1 MAFWDFLVNL
11 FRGKPKPQAA
21 AAPAPEL
28 STTLADLVAAL
39 NRLSEAA
46 AQATANPTSVVGSP
60 PPVMPARAAT
70 PPSSPQPSDFL
81 PIQRD
86 DLLKQG
92 AEVRRASGWMWFGRR
107 DIIPPV
113 SDPRTL
119 LIDRGL
125 LTQGYFTAEELAE
138 IHRVGDEWFKHAN
151 RLESI
156 KVQAGQTAE
165 AAVEADRAARAA
177 VKAEKKAAAA
187 ERKRE
192 HAEAVARRKATDII
206 FLGKGVSALLN
217 ERTSDAD
224 KLASACLPVLHTPA
238 DLAAALGLSIPRLRW
253 LCYHTEA
260 ATRIHYIQFEVPK
273 RSGGTRTLSAPHRTL
288 AAAQEWVL
296 ANILAKL
303 PTEEPAHGFVPGRS
317 TLTNARPHAGR
328 AVVVNLDLEGFF
340 PSIGFARVRHV
351 FRRLG
356 YSGAVATLLAL
367 LCTECPRRRVV
378 YAGTPYFVATGPRG
392 LPQGACTSP
401 ALSNQV
407 ARRLDRR
414 LVGLARKL
422 GLTYTRY
429 ADDLTF
435 SAGPEMRAKVGY
447 LIARVRHIAQNEG
460 FAVNAKK
467 TRVLR
472 PESRQT
478 VTGLV
483 VNAAPAVPR
492 HMVRRVR
499 AILHRA
505 RTEGLAAQ
513 NRHGHPNF
521 RGWVAGMIAYIGMA
535 KPEVG
540 RKLRAALDGVA
551 E

>member
-1 MAFWDFLVNL
+1 MAFWDFWTKL
-11 FRGKPKPQAA
+11 FRRPTEPAAPPQA
-21 AAPAPEL
+21 AAPAPAPAAP
-28 STTLADLVAAL
+28 SAPAAVAPTTTAPVAA
-39 NRLSEAA
+39 
-46 AQATANPTSVVGSP
+46 P
-60 PPVMPARAAT
+60 PPAPAPV
-70 PPSSPQPSDFL
+70 PPPPAGPQPGDFL

-86 DLLKQG
+86 ELLKQG
-92 AEVRRASGWMWFGRR
+92 EEVRRSTGWMWFGRR

-113 SDPRTL
+113 SDPRTK
-119 LIDRGL
+119 LIDRGM
-125 LTQGYFTAEELAE
+125 LTQGLLSAEELAE
-138 IHRVGDEWFKHAN
+138 MHRVGDEWSKHAD
-151 RLESI
+151 RHLHI
-156 KVQAGQTAE
+156 QVQAAQSGE

-177 VKAEKKAAAA
+177 RKAQKKAEAA
-187 ERKRE
+187 ERKRQ
-192 HAEAVARRKATDII
+192 HAEAVARRKATDIL
-206 FLGKGVSALLN
+206 FVGKGVSALLN
-217 ERTSDAD
+217 DRTSDAA
-224 KLASACLPVLHTPA
+224 KLAAAGLPVLHTPA
-238 DLAAALGLSIPRLRW
+238 DLAGALGLTIPKLRW
-253 LCYHTEA
+253 LCFHTEA
-260 ATRIHYIQFEVPK
+260 ATRIHYVQFEVPK
-273 RSGGTRTLSAPHRTL
+273 KSGGTRTLSAPHRTL

-296 ANILAKL
+296 ANVLSKLAA
-303 PTEEPAHGFVPGRS
+303 EAPAHGFVPGRS
-317 TLTNARPHAGR
+317 TLTNAAPHAGR
-328 AVVVNLDLEGFF
+328 DVVVNLDLEGFF

-407 ARRLDRR
+407 ARKLDRR
-414 LVGLARKL
+414 LAGLAQKL

-435 SAGPEMRAKVGY
+435 SAGPGLREKVGY
-447 LIARVRHIAQNEG
+447 LIARVRHIAADEG

-483 VNAAPAVPR
+483 VNVAPAVPR
-492 HMVRRVR
+492 RVVRRLR

-505 RTEGLAAQ
+505 KSEGLAAQ
-513 NRHGHPNF
+513 NREGHPNF
-521 RGWVAGMIAYIGMA
+521 RGWVEGMIAYVAMA
-535 KPEVG
+535 KPDVG
-540 RKLRAALDGVA
+540 KALWAALDEVSGP
-551 E
+551 